1 MFEPTGLGRTIFQE
15 RYTNYPTENW
25 DQASFRVAEHVA
37 RAEQNGNFRR
47 WADRFYSEIV
57 ENRFMPG
64 GRIWYGSGRSKAQL
78 LNCFVLPT
86 ADSREGW
93 GKTVSDVIVVSGTG
107 GGIGIN
113 CSPIRPRG
121 AEIKGTG
128 GRATGPVSLMQLI
141 NKVGDVIVGGG
152 TRRTALMLCLDI
164 NHPDIQEFLDSKLR
178 LDQLTLA
185 NISVVLNQST
195 QEFQKSVREGGKFD
209 LFFAG
214 RPTGEQV
221 QADIFWQNLVENAWK
236 NGEPGVLNGFEANR
250 QSNIFY
256 YKPLIS
262 TNPSLAAGTLIATS
276 DGIFPIEQLE
286 GRKFRIKAIDG
297 QWADA
302 KCWLSGRNKE
312 VLEVSFGNH
321 KTIRATRE
329 HRWPV
334 FGRSGR
340 LQKVF
345 TSELGPGD
353 LIPLNRNEPTG
364 IQGDLSL
371 TRQDGFLAG
380 YMFGDGWL
388 SQRCSGEYTGG
399 LTFSKQETGLA
410 EMLLK
415 EVNDRKA
422 SPSNLSER
430 EHELTFSWGD
440 RRFCESLLKIGVS
453 ICKDNLPGVIWTSN
467 DEYIKGFVD
476 GLLSADGHVAL
487 QGKYI
492 CLTTSRVGV
501 AMDFAK
507 LLSFY
512 GVSCSIQYAQ
522 TKSFGKVFDRWDVR
536 IGRNQ
541 CKRFARIFQITHTEK
556 AQKLE
561 IINGCDYGSR
571 REEEYAVVKSVKVV
585 AFEDVWDIAVD
596 HPQHVF
602 PSQWCYTGNCGE
614 IWLEEYGCCCLGALV
629 LPRFVKNGQMD
640 WDQLDFTIRTA
651 VRFLDNVLT
660 VNVYP
665 LPEIKENSENVRR
678 IGMGV
683 MGLHSMLLELGYRYS
698 SPEGKA
704 FVSELFD
711 FIKQV
716 AYDTSIHLAVEKG
729 PFPAFDQRFLDSGF
743 SKTLKRGMRAKIRE
757 YGIRNCALLTIA
769 PTGTT
774 SIVAGVSS
782 GVEPLFAPVYW
793 RNYRKIDEQA
803 RESPARELVAT
814 PEFQKFGELA
824 EGAYD
829 IPVRDHFEIQ
839 AIVQKHIDNAVS
851 KTINL
856 PKDFPQDELA
866 ETWLDFLPEIKGSTF
881 YREGSRGNEPL
892 EYIPVAQARR
902 VLEENSF
909 VLEFN
914 PEEQGIL
921 DCPNGVCEIPRS
933 GLSAEESQADREMA
947 GVGSAG

>member
-1 MFEPTGLGRTIFQE
+1 MFEPVGLGKTIFQE
-15 RYTNYPTENW
+15 RYTSYPTEDW
-25 DQASFRVAEHVA
+25 DHASFRVAEHVA
-37 RAEQNGNFRR
+37 RAEQNGNFRK
-47 WADRFYSEIV
+47 WTDRFYSEIV

-64 GRIWYGSGRSKAQL
+64 GRTWYGAGRPKAQL

-93 GKTVSDVIVVSGTG
+93 GKTISDVIVVSGTG

-113 CSPIRPRG
+113 CSSVRPRG

-164 NHPDIQEFLDSKLR
+164 NHPDIQEFLDSKLK
-178 LDQLTLA
+178 LDQLNLA
-185 NISVVLNQST
+185 NISVVLNQNT
-195 QEFQKSVREGGKFD
+195 QEFQRLVREGGKFD

-214 RPTGEQV
+214 RPTGGQV

-262 TNPSLAAGTLIATS
+262 TNPCLTGDSRIMTVDGPRTFASLAEDGKDVLVYAWHPDTKKPVIRWMRSPRLTRRQAEIIEVEFDSGLKLRCTPDHSLYTFRGRKIKARDLTVGQSVRAWSMSEHRDGHLRVHGWDSSRNCADHQWVARMVYENAYGEIPVGMIVHHKDGNEKHNALANLELVESNSEHNRIHYPDRLAAG
-276 DGIFPIEQLE
+276 FEH
-286 GRKFRIKAIDG
+286 RK
-297 QWADA
+297 
-302 KCWLSGRNKE
+302 
-312 VLEVSFGNH
+312 NH
-321 KTIRATRE
+321 KVIAIRAAGAEDVYNGTVDDAHSYIVLDPE
-329 HRWPV
+329 PV
-334 FGRSGR
+334 
-340 LQKVF
+340 
-345 TSELGPGD
+345 
-353 LIPLNRNEPTG
+353 
-364 IQGDLSL
+364 
-371 TRQDGFLAG
+371 A
-380 YMFGDGWL
+380 
-388 SQRCSGEYTGG
+388 
-399 LTFSKQETGLA
+399 
-410 EMLLK
+410 
-415 EVNDRKA
+415 
-422 SPSNLSER
+422 
-430 EHELTFSWGD
+430 
-440 RRFCESLLKIGVS
+440 
-453 ICKDNLPGVIWTSN
+453 
-467 DEYIKGFVD
+467 
-476 GLLSADGHVAL
+476 
-487 QGKYI
+487 
-492 CLTTSRVGV
+492 GV
-501 AMDFAK
+501 A
-507 LLSFY
+507 S
-512 GVSCSIQYAQ
+512 GIVSA
-522 TKSFGKVFDRWDVR
+522 
-536 IGRNQ
+536 
-541 CKRFARIFQITHTEK
+541 
-556 AQKLE
+556 
-561 IINGCDYGSR
+561 
-571 REEEYAVVKSVKVV
+571 
-585 AFEDVWDIAVD
+585 
-596 HPQHVF
+596 
-602 PSQWCYTGNCGE
+602 NCGE

-640 WDQLDFTIRTA
+640 WDQLDYTIRTA

-704 FVSELFD
+704 FVGELFD

-729 PFPAFDQRFLDSGF
+729 PFPAFDQRFLESGF

-803 RESPARELVAT
+803 REHKARELVVT

-856 PKDFPQDELA
+856 PKDFSREELA
-866 ETWLDFLPEIKGSTF
+866 DTWLDFLPDIKGSTF

-892 EYIPVAQARR
+892 EYIPVQDARR

-914 PEEQGIL
+914 AEEQSSL
-921 DCPNGVCEIPRS
+921 DCPNGVCELPRASTS
-933 GLSAEESQADREMA
+933 GMLVEESQADREMA